1 MTRVLDGLR
10 RKLGMKTSAQKDFE
24 AASTRARLA
33 ASRVWQTCP
42 VCGCVPVNE
51 VGVPVPVSVRRWWCE
66 AHRDQAQPGDMQPY
80 TSGIRMSESGSLLPI
95 DDREWEKIRAEQEIR
110 RQRHERR
117 LAERK
122 LEAEALR
129 REEGARLEAFR
140 RELPPG
146 IPG

>member
-1 MTRVLDGLR
+1 VTRVLDGLR
-10 RKLGMKTSAQKDFE
+10 RKLGMKTSAQVDFE

-33 ASRVWQTCP
+33 AARVWQTCP

-66 AHRDQAQPGDMQPY
+66 AHRDQAAPGDLQSY
-80 TSGIRMSESGSLLPI
+80 TSGIRLSESGVLVPAE
-95 DDREWEKIRAEQEIR
+95 DREWEKIRAEEAIR

-122 LEAEALR
+122 LEAERMR
-129 REEGARLEAFR
+129 REREARDEAFR